1 MQVKY
6 SILDRSAET
15 DGTLAC
21 CRDLGIAVIAHSP
34 LQQGLLTERA
44 LQAGDS
50 ATRQQQQVRQP
61 CICRVHT
68 SPAYATRLFVNRCT
82 GYWTPC
88 GHVLLC
94 SLAVKQGLVL
104 RRSLLPM

>member
-6 SILDRSAET
+6 SILDRNAET

-34 LQQGLLTERA
+34 LQQGLLTEHA

-50 ATRQQQQVRQP
+50 ATKQQQQVRQP
-61 CICRVHT
+61 CICKSLLKFGT
-68 SPAYATRLFVNRCT
+68 GRLDVRQDIRQT
-82 GYWTPC
+82 
-88 GHVLLC
+88 H
-94 SLAVKQGLVL
+94 LVL
-104 RRSLLPM
+104 SCL

>member
-44 LQAGDS
+44 LQTGDS
-50 ATRQQQQVRQP
+50 ATRQQQQVLQP
-61 CICRVHT
+61 CMCNILLKPGLCYPPCRPRMHRT
-68 SPAYATRLFVNRCT
+68 LDAMR
-82 GYWTPC
+82 PC
-88 GHVLLC
+88 
-94 SLAVKQGLVL
+94 LVAQ
-104 RRSLLPM
+104 P